1 MVQAPVGWQCPGC
14 VGAGGGRRSSYR
26 WQPRRAPAGIDWRA
40 GPVTIALVVVNV
52 AAFVA
57 SGMGNPAVLD
67 RWGLVPYEVADGQWY
82 RLFTSPFLHVS
93 VAHIGLNM
101 LSLVLVGIPVEAAVG
116 RLRYGALYAASAL
129 GGSVLFYLIGP
140 LNEAAVGASGAIF
153 GVFGAY
159 FVIARRRGLR
169 TGGIVALIALNL
181 AFGFAVP
188 GIGWQAHV
196 GGLVAGLAVAGG
208 FMVAEHR
215 PLRQRRAV
223 EVATCVAVAA
233 VLVALMQV
241 APSGHVVGY

>member
-1 MVQAPVGWQCPGC
+1 
-14 VGAGGGRRSSYR
+14 
-26 WQPRRAPAGIDWRA
+26 
-40 GPVTIALVVVNV
+40 
-52 AAFVA
+52 
-57 SGMGNPAVLD
+57 
-67 RWGLVPYEVADGQWY
+67 
-82 RLFTSPFLHVS
+82 
-93 VAHIGLNM
+93 
-101 LSLVLVGIPVEAAVG
+101 
-116 RLRYGALYAASAL
+116 
-129 GGSVLFYLIGP
+129 
-140 LNEAAVGASGAIF
+140 F